1 MVTDRLKQET
11 LPLHQ
16 QLEKWM
22 VQEIKSMQSIDQYI
36 NLLQSF
42 YGFYQPLESNM
53 LPMVEEVVPDL
64 AERRKSTLLQQDID
78 TLQPVKTS
86 IPLCTQLP
94 AITNTA
100 AALGA
105 MYVFEGST
113 LGGAIIAKMVK
124 GKIAGLPDN
133 TLQFFKGYG
142 TQTMEKWERFKQY
155 TNGFIASDEQSTA
168 LINGAN
174 DTFSLFYQWLKN
186 NQTDTTNE

>member
-1 MVTDRLKQET
+1 MVTDRLKEET

-22 VQEIKSMQSIDQYI
+22 VQEIKSMQSIDQYT

-53 LPMVEEVVPDL
+53 LPLVEKVVPDL
-64 AERRKSTLLQQDID
+64 SERRKSNLLQQDID
-78 TLQPVKTS
+78 ALQPDKTS

-94 AITNTA
+94 TITNTA

-113 LGGAIIAKMVK
+113 LGGSIIAKMVK

-133 TLQFFKGYG
+133 TLQFFQGYG
-142 TQTMEKWERFKQY
+142 TETMEKWERFKQY
-155 TNGFIASDEQSTA
+155 TNGFITSDEQRTA

-174 DTFSLFYQWLKN
+174 DTFQSFHHWLKN
-186 NQTDTTNE
+186 NQNR